1 MRHLMHATVAALALA
16 AAPAMAQDA
25 PSDDNFNGPYVGGSF
40 GIGVQN
46 NDVREFQRFDRG
58 FDGSYDTI
66 TTTTGANAFSPG
78 FCNGAA
84 NGPRPANACRNDKDD
99 IAYHGRIGWDARIGD
114 FVVGVLG
121 EFGRTEVIDSVSSF
135 STTPAFYTMTR
146 EIEWEANIR
155 GRFGYAAGGKTLFY
169 ATGGPAYARIK
180 NSFTTS
186 NTVNAFSDNGRKLFS
201 KGAVFGGGVEQALGR
216 NFSVGLEYLYT
227 RYTEDDYR
235 VRATAGNAVASNPFV
250 LNGQP
255 GTEFSRSDPR
265 FDFHTM
271 RVTAAFRF

>member
-1 MRHLMHATVAALALA
+1 MRHVTNAATAALALLA
-16 AAPAMAQDA
+16 TPAIAQGTDEH
-25 PSDDNFNGPYVGGSF
+25 PENFNGPYVGGSF

-46 NDVREFQRFDRG
+46 NDIGEFQRFDRG
-58 FDGSYDTI
+58 FNGSFDTI
-66 TTTTGANAFSPG
+66 TTTTGADAFSPG

-84 NGPRPANACRNDKDD
+84 RAATPGSGCRNDKDD
-99 IAYHGRIGWDARIGD
+99 IAYHVRAGWDVRYGKI
-114 FVVGVLG
+114 VVGVVG

-146 EIEWEANIR
+146 ELDWEGSVR
-155 GRFGYAAGGKTLFY
+155 GRVGYAAGGTTLFY
-169 ATGGPAYARIK
+169 VTGGAAYAHIK
-180 NSFTTS
+180 NSFATS
-186 NTVNAFSDNGRKLFS
+186 NGVNAFSSNGNSYS
-201 KGAVFGGGVEQALGR
+201 KGSVFGGGVEQALGR
-216 NFSVGLEYLYT
+216 NVSIGLEYLYT
-227 RYTEDDYR
+227 RYNEDDYR

-250 LNGQP
+250 LNGQA

>member
-169 ATGGPAYARIK
+169 AAGGPAYARI
-180 NSFTTS
+180 NTSFTTS
-186 NTVNAFSDNGRKLFS
+186 NAANSFTVRNQKYNSWGFTA
-201 KGAVFGGGVEQALGR
+201 GGGVEQSITK
-216 NFSVGLEYLYT
+216 NFSVGLEYMYNQ
-227 RYTEDDYR
+227 YQDDFASVR
-235 VRATAGNAVASNPFV
+235 VGQGTAPATNPFLLGGAGGTDIQRDDERFRFHSIRATAAI
-250 LNGQP
+250 
-255 GTEFSRSDPR
+255 R
-265 FDFHTM
+265 F
-271 RVTAAFRF
+271 

>member
-1 MRHLMHATVAALALA
+1 MRHVTNAAIAALALLA
-16 AAPAMAQDA
+16 TPAIAQGA
-25 PSDDNFNGPYVGGSF
+25 EEHPENFNGPYVGGSF

-46 NDVREFQRFDRG
+46 NDIGEFQRFDRG
-58 FDGSYDTI
+58 FNGSFDTI
-66 TTTTGANAFSPG
+66 TTTTGADAFSPG

-84 NGPRPANACRNDKDD
+84 RAATPGAGCRNDKDD
-99 IAYHGRIGWDARIGD
+99 IAYHVRAGWDVRYGKI
-114 FVVGVLG
+114 VVGVVG

-146 EIEWEANIR
+146 EIDWEGSVR
-155 GRFGYAAGGKTLFY
+155 GRVGYAAGGTTLFY
-169 ATGGPAYARIK
+169 ATGGAAYARIK
-180 NSFTTS
+180 NSFATS
-186 NTVNAFSDNGRKLFS
+186 NGVNAFSSNGNSYS
-201 KGAVFGGGVEQALGR
+201 KGSVFGGGVEQALGR
-216 NFSVGLEYLYT
+216 NVSIGLEYLYT
-227 RYTEDDYR
+227 RYNEDDYR

-250 LNGQP
+250 LNGQA